1 MAVLNERTV
10 LSVRILAAAGK
21 RPEGSLLAAKQ
32 FLTLGNRA
40 AVDQA
45 LRRLALRGKLV
56 KIARGRYAL
65 TISSRFGTRPPA
77 PEVVIAQL
85 NREGAQ
91 QLVSSGAAAANALGL
106 TTQMP
111 VQQIYLSRS
120 RSQKRYVFG
129 KQQVTIRPAAAWNFL
144 LPDRPA
150 GQAIR
155 ALTWLG
161 PDQASAALPELRRAL
176 PPVEWDALLS
186 VRAELPL
193 WLAELLS
200 EQPLEPQKARG

>member
-1 MAVLNERTV
+1 MAVLSEQ
-10 LSVRILAAAGK
+10 ILEAAGK

-32 FLTLGNRA
+32 FLGLGNRA

-45 LRRLALRGKLV
+45 LRRLAVRGKLV

-65 TISSRFGTRPPA
+65 PISSRFGTRPPA

-111 VQQIYLSRS
+111 VQQTFLARTL
-120 RSQKRYVFG
+120 SQKRFPVAPSPRRPG
-129 KQQVTIRPAAAWNFL
+129 KPGTHLAWPGPGHCGPADTPARAAASGVGCSGSAF
-144 LPDRPA
+144 
-150 GQAIR
+150 IR
-155 ALTWLG
+155 
-161 PDQASAALPELRRAL
+161 R
-176 PPVEWDALLS
+176 
-186 VRAELPL
+186 
-193 WLAELLS
+193 
-200 EQPLEPQKARG
+200 

>member
-1 MAVLNERTV
+1 M
-10 LSVRILAAAGK
+10 
-21 RPEGSLLAAKQ
+21 
-32 FLTLGNRA
+32 
-40 AVDQA
+40 DQA
-45 LRRLALRGKLV
+45 LRRLTTRGKLV
-56 KIARGRYAL
+56 KITRGRCAL
-65 TISSRFGTRPPA
+65 PITSRFGTRPPA

-111 VQQIYLSRS
+111 VQQTFLART
-120 RSQKRYVFG
+120 RSQKRYAFG
-129 KQQVTIRPAAAWNFL
+129 KQQVTIRTAAAWNFL

-161 PDQASAALPELRRAL
+161 TDQASAALPTLRHVLL
-176 PPVEWDALLS
+176 PQEWDALLS
-186 VRAELPL
+186 VRAELPF
-193 WLAELLS
+193 WLVELLND
-200 EQPLEPQKARG
+200 ANG

>member
-1 MAVLNERTV
+1 MAVLSE
-10 LSVRILAAAGK
+10 RILEAAGQ

-32 FLTLGNRA
+32 FLALGNRA

-45 LRRLALRGKLV
+45 LRRLAVRGKLV

-65 TISSRFGTRPPA
+65 PISSRFGTRPPA

-91 QLVSSGAAAANALGL
+91 QLVSSGVAAANALGL

-111 VQQIYLSRS
+111 VQQIFLART

-129 KQQVTIRPAAAWNFL
+129 KQQVIIRTAAAWNFL
-144 LPDRPA
+144 LADRLA

-161 PDQASAALPELRRAL
+161 PDQASAAVLTLRRVL
-176 PPVEWDALLS
+176 PPAEWDALLS

-200 EQPLEPQKARG
+200 EQALEPQQDRG

>member
-1 MAVLNERTV
+1 MTV
-10 LSVRILAAAGK
+10 LSEQILEAAAK
-21 RPEGSLLAAKQ
+21 RHEGSLLAAKQ
-32 FLTLGNRA
+32 FLALGKRD

-45 LRRLALRGKLV
+45 LRRLAARGKLV
-56 KIARGRYAL
+56 KITRGRYAL
-65 TISSRFGTRPPA
+65 PVRSRFGTRPPA
-77 PEVVIAQL
+77 PEVVLAQL
-85 NREGAQ
+85 NQEGAQ

-111 VQQIYLSRS
+111 VEQTFLART

-144 LPDRPA
+144 LADRPA

-161 PDQASAALPELRRAL
+161 PDQASAALPTLRSTLPPEEWRAL
-176 PPVEWDALLS
+176 RS
-186 VRAELPL
+186 ICAELPL

-200 EQPLEPQKARG
+200 QADPIPLEVRG

>member
-1 MAVLNERTV
+1 MAVLSE
-10 LSVRILAAAGK
+10 LILEAAGK

-32 FLTLGNRA
+32 FLGLGKRD

-45 LRRLALRGKLV
+45 LRRLAARGKLV
-56 KIARGRYAL
+56 KITRGRYAL
-65 TISSRFGTRPPA
+65 PISSRFGSRPPS
-77 PEVVIAQL
+77 PEAVIAQL

-111 VQQIYLSRS
+111 VQQTFLART

-129 KQQVTIRPAAAWNFL
+129 RQQVTIRPAAAWNFL
-144 LPDRPA
+144 LPDRLA

-155 ALTWLG
+155 ALIWLG
-161 PDQASAALPELRRAL
+161 PDQASTALLELRRVL
-176 PPVEWDALLS
+176 PPQEWDALLS
-186 VRAELPL
+186 VCAELPL
-193 WLAELLS
+193 WLAEQLS
-200 EQPLEPQKARG
+200 EQALEPLEARG

>member
-1 MAVLNERTV
+1 MRT
-10 LSVRILAAAGK
+10 SATTAASA
-21 RPEGSLLAAKQ
+21 
-32 FLTLGNRA
+32 
-40 AVDQA
+40 
-45 LRRLALRGKLV
+45 
-56 KIARGRYAL
+56 
-65 TISSRFGTRPPA
+65 FGTWLPSWGITP
-77 PEVVIAQL
+77 L
-85 NREGAQ
+85 H
-91 QLVSSGAAAANALGL
+91 
-106 TTQMP
+106 TT
-111 VQQIYLSRS
+111 VT
-120 RSQKRYVFG
+120 YVFG

-161 PDQASAALPELRRAL
+161 PDQAAAALPELRRAL

-200 EQPLEPQKARG
+200 EQPLEPHKARG